1 MITKI
6 EHTDNTLTITFED
19 VPNDYKPRLFIKPSS
34 DYGVVGESRS
44 NSAYHDY
51 LTILKSEQLKVN
63 FNVFQSDDDRE
74 LTFKFG
80 EGDKYSNGF
89 YLKLDNE
96 EKPVAVTTGDRFI
109 LVLNKGN
116 LELPLRVRFE
126 VY

>member
-1 MITKI
+1 MITKV

-19 VPNDYKPRLFIKPSS
+19 PPDGYIPRLFIKPCS
-34 DYGVVGESRS
+34 DYGVVEQSRS

-51 LTILKSEQLKVN
+51 LTILKSQQLKVT
-63 FNVFQSDDDRE
+63 FLDGRE

-89 YLKLDNE
+89 YLKLDE
-96 EKPVAVTTGDRFI
+96 EKKPAVVQEDDSFTLT
-109 LVLNKGN
+109 LNKGD
-116 LELPLRVRFE
+116 LEPGLRIRFE

>member
-1 MITKI
+1 MIAKI

-19 VPNDYKPRLFIKPSS
+19 PPDGYIPRLFIKPCS
-34 DYGVVGESRS
+34 DYGVVEQSRS

-51 LTILKSEQLKVN
+51 LTILKSQQLKVT
-63 FNVFQSDDDRE
+63 FLDGRE

-89 YLKLDNE
+89 YLKLNE
-96 EKPVAVTTGDRFI
+96 QEKPVAVFSESFALTLDKGD
-109 LVLNKGN
+109 
-116 LELPLRVRFE
+116 LEPGLRIRFE

>member
-1 MITKI
+1 MIAKI

-51 LTILKSEQLKVN
+51 LTILRSGQLKVS
-63 FNVFQSDDDRE
+63 FQSDDDRE

-80 EGDKYSNGF
+80 KGDKYSNGF

-96 EKPVAVTTGDRFI
+96 EKPVAVTTDDIFI

>member
-1 MITKI
+1 MIAKI

-19 VPNDYKPRLFIKPSS
+19 PPDGYIPRLFIKPCS
-34 DYGVVGESRS
+34 DYGVVEQSRS

-51 LTILKSEQLKVN
+51 LTILKSQQLKVT
-63 FNVFQSDDDRE
+63 FLDGRE

-89 YLKLDNE
+89 YLKLDE
-96 EKPVAVTTGDRFI
+96 EKKPAVVQEDDSFTLT
-109 LVLNKGN
+109 LNKGD
-116 LELPLRVRFE
+116 LEPGLRIRFE